1 MKYEIVYETY
11 NNKDMKNTVF
21 CDNKETTTDI
31 VSGLSMLKHITNIM
45 IEEVEDCKE

>member
-1 MKYEIVYETY
+1 MKYKIVYETY

-21 CDNKETTTDI
+21 CDNKEIVTDI
-31 VSGLSMLKHITNIM
+31 ARGLSVLKHVTNIM

>member
-1 MKYEIVYETY
+1 MKCEIVYETY

-21 CDNKETTTDI
+21 CDNKETATDI
-31 VSGLSMLKHITNIM
+31 ASGLSILKHITNIM